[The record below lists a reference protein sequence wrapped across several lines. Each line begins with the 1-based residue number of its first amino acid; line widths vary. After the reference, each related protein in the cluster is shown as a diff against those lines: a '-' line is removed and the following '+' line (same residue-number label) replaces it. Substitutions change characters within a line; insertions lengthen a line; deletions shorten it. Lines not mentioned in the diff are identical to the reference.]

1 MLLCM
6 YIHITFQKACRAAR
20 SPRARLRVVPPTPAP
35 NRASQQCQ
43 RPSSQTQDFRSP
55 FAASSPLPSSQL
67 LSSLAAS
74 MVAPHFRLVHV
85 AWTLQR
91 SYHELSWYSLSS
103 LSSSSC
109 SFSSSL
115 SVSVM
120 SRIQRSSTAPLCS
133 HAPGSLAKPED
144 LDCPFRLVAGLSQ
157 RCPQC
162 T

>member
-1 MLLCM
+1 MAWCGAFR
-6 YIHITFQKACRAAR
+6 TAR
-20 SPRARLRVVPPTPAP
+20 SAAWAP
-35 NRASQQCQ
+35 SKSRWAC
-43 RPSSQTQDFRSP
+43 
-55 FAASSPLPSSQL
+55 FAASRFFQVGISPRIRSAWRGKPGLPLRL
-67 LSSLAAS
+67 LRRCLLHSCFL
-74 MVAPHFRLVHV
+74 HV